1 MTVNNAN
8 FHWLLEDSMSKI
20 KVNHGQFL
28 FLLIDQLESNQ
39 SKDIFQSNFKHFD
52 QKTFL
57 EDTQGLN

>member
-1 MTVNNAN
+1 
-8 FHWLLEDSMSKI
+8 MSKI

-28 FLLIDQLESNQ
+28 FLLIDQLELNQ

-57 EDTQGLN
+57 EDTQGLNWMSSRSMSSSFAKGY

>member
-1 MTVNNAN
+1 
-8 FHWLLEDSMSKI
+8 MSKI

-28 FLLIDQLESNQ
+28 FLLIDQLELNQ

-57 EDTQGLN
+57 EDTQGLNWMSSRSMSSSFGKGY

>member
-1 MTVNNAN
+1 
-8 FHWLLEDSMSKI
+8 MSKI

-28 FLLIDQLESNQ
+28 FLLIDQLELNQ

-57 EDTQGLN
+57 EGTQGLNWMSSRSMSSSFAKGY